1 MLPVSPMLL
10 VLLVLLV
17 LLALP
22 VLPVLPVQAHSREP
36 LAQRRLAQPAAYRA
50 AE

>member
-1 MLPVSPMLL
+1 MKGPSPVLPVSPMLL
-10 VLLVLLV
+10 VLL
-17 LLALP
+17 A
-22 VLPVLPVQAHSREP
+22 LPVLPVQAHSREP